1 MDAKLAAVDEARFV
15 FVVSGGFGAR
25 QRNHFQCPSHLPA
38 ARGARR
44 WAAPELPSGVHSHRA
59 SLACCRSSFEHKDNA
74 GGGGGD
80 DASDAYARTRPRLLL
95 CTSRSVVLFTVDV
108 ILMATK
114 MRSNTRNEKIRLALT
129 CLHAETT
136 SVMREAKRKR
146 TTTTITLAEKFNGDE
161 EVD

>member
-59 SLACCRSSFEHKDNA
+59 SLACCRSSFEHKDDDA
-74 GGGGGD
+74 GGH
-80 DASDAYARTRPRLLL
+80 DASDAYARARPRLLL

-114 MRSNTRNEKIRLALT
+114 MRSNARNEKIRLALT

-146 TTTTITLAEKFNGDE
+146 TTATTAITLAEKFNGDE